1 MKVSIDTCIFLDLL
15 LDQNPDSIEKLREH
29 HKDHDDRI
37 ICGLVYGE
45 LHPFFEENKMDLE
58 LFLSEMGIRIEAFT
72 NKDFALAGK
81 RWRDYC
87 RRRRFVCKTCGRSI
101 HMKCPHCHSEVRFR
115 QHILS
120 DFIIGAFSELHCDGI
135 LTRDYGYYRTYFP
148 GLKRF

>member
-15 LDQNPDSIEKLREH
+15 LDQNPDSIEKLRKH
-29 HKDHDDRI
+29 HKDHDDCI

-72 NKDFALAGK
+72 NKDFALSGK
-81 RWRDYC
+81 RWRVYC
-87 RRRRFVCKTCGRSI
+87 KRRRFACQTCGRSI
-101 HMKCPHCHSEVRFR
+101 HMKCPHCNSEVRFR

-148 GLKRF
+148 DLKRF